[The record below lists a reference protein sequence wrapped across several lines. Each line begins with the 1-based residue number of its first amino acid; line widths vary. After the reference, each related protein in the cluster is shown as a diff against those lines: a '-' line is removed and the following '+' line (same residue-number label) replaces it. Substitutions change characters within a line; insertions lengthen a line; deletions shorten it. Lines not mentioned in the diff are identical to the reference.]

1 MTSTIIRIGN
11 SKGVVIPAR
20 VLKSLT
26 ISEKDEVE
34 IVECNGG
41 IMIRKA
47 QPVEKETP
55 FSALDR
61 WVAENGFNDSDPVTE
76 ALEYVE
82 SIRRTRTNKEL
93 KERN

>member
-61 WVAENGFNDSDPVTE
+61 WVSDNEFNDSDPVTE

-82 SIRRTRTNKEL
+82 SIRKTRNNKDL
-93 KERN
+93 KEW

>member
-11 SKGVVIPAR
+11 SKGVIIPAR
-20 VLKSLT
+20 MLKSLT

-61 WVAENGFNDSDPVTE
+61 WVSDNGFNDSDPVTE

-82 SIRRTRTNKEL
+82 SIRQTRNNKDL
-93 KERN
+93 KEW

>member
-1 MTSTIIRIGN
+1 MENGSHDIDNN
-11 SKGVVIPAR
+11 SNREQQGGYH
-20 VLKSLT
+20 T
-26 ISEKDEVE
+26 DQNVE
-34 IVECNGG
+34 IVECNGV

-61 WVAENGFNDSDPVTE
+61 WVSDNGFNDSDTVTE

-82 SIRRTRTNKEL
+82 SIRQTRNNKDL
-93 KERN
+93 KEW

>member
-1 MTSTIIRIGN
+1 M
-11 SKGVVIPAR
+11 
-20 VLKSLT
+20 LKSLT

-41 IMIRKA
+41 IMIRNA

-61 WVAENGFNDSDPVTE
+61 WAEDNGFNDSDPVTE
-76 ALEYVE
+76 ALEYIE

>member
-11 SKGVVIPAR
+11 SNGLIIPAKI
-20 VLKSLT
+20 LKSLT
-26 ISEKDEVE
+26 ISEKDKVE

-41 IMIRKA
+41 IMIKKA
-47 QPVEKETP
+47 EPVEKETP

-61 WVAENGFNDSDPVTE
+61 WASDNGFNDCDPISD

-82 SIRRTRTNKEL
+82 SIRETRNNKDI
-93 KERN
+93 KEW